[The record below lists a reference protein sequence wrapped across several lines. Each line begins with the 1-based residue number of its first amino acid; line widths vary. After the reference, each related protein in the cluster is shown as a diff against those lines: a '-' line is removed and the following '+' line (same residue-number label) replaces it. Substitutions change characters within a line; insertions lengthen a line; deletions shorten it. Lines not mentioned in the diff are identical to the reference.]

1 MQNHS
6 NTAVLTAELPADAAE
21 NEKLIEQ
28 AYEAFYRLSVYFEPA
43 YLRPVGH
50 RKSELIAAGIAVL

>member
-28 AYEAFYRLSVYFEPA
+28 AYEALDGAEENKPENRNKPSKWD
-43 YLRPVGH
+43 R
-50 RKSELIAAGIAVL
+50 